1 VRHQPRTGRLQCRA
15 ARVTGITRTGTLALK
30 TTPTLTYACSHACS
44 HACLLAWQLCE
55 AIIADESIIDIRKAR
70 ICAQLGEADYCLSD
84 GADEF
89 LQLLR
94 VGSSTM
100 GCLCGP
106 V

>member
-1 VRHQPRTGRLQCRA
+1 MPRSSCHRYHA
-15 ARVTGITRTGTLALK
+15 NWH
-30 TTPTLTYACSHACS
+30 ACAQNNTEPNIACS